1 MVAVAQTRCR
11 RPRSQ
16 RRRCGSPLLLVPGQ
30 TGQERRGRLLEE
42 VPQWGREEGGV
53 ELGNRE
59 CLAAADAD
67 DDAYRAV
74 VDLGNQ
80 AESAASLAP
89 WASVAG
95 GREDQGS

>member
-1 MVAVAQTRCR
+1 MAAVAQTRCR

-16 RRRCGSPLLLVPGQ
+16 RRRCGSALLLVPGQ

-42 VPQWGREEGGV
+42 VLQWGREEGGV
-53 ELGNRE
+53 ELDNRKRS
-59 CLAAADAD
+59 AAAAG
-67 DDAYRAV
+67 AYRAV

-89 WASVAG
+89 GASLAG